1 MRAIQLARFGG
12 PEVLE
17 PVDLP
22 TPEPIPTE
30 VRVRVQAA
38 GVNPVDWKTRQGGA
52 RARALYDLPFVLGWD
67 VAGVVDAV
75 GGGVTRFAVGDEVFG
90 LPWFP
95 RLASAYAEYV
105 TAPSR
110 QLTSVTGR
118 SPRPAP

>member
-30 VRVRVQAA
+30 VRVRVHAA

-52 RARALYDLPFVLGWD
+52 RAARSATSRSSW
-67 VAGVVDAV
+67 AGTSPAWS
-75 GGGVTRFAVGDEVFG
+75 T
-90 LPWFP
+90 P
-95 RLASAYAEYV
+95 SAA
-105 TAPSR
+105 
-110 QLTSVTGR
+110 G
-118 SPRPAP
+118 